1 MGDLMY
7 KIEKTANGAIC
18 IFNSINLKLRVIDD
32 DQLKRVYINYN
43 GYNPLFT
50 MLLGEF
56 SAECKLD
63 SIQLDIKS
71 DIKGC
76 TNSMYAVVP
85 KEKLHLFIKSIYFF
99 IMENNLE
106 CMLNEK
112 DISIWGF

>member
-7 KIEKTANGAIC
+7 KMEKTSNGAIC

-32 DQLKRVYINYN
+32 DHHKRVYINYN

-56 SAECKLD
+56 SAECELD
-63 SIQLDIKS
+63 SIQLDVKS
-71 DIKGC
+71 EIKGC

-85 KEKLHLFIKSIYFF
+85 KEKLDLFIKSIYFF

-106 CMLNEK
+106 SMLNEK
-112 DISIWGF
+112 DISVWVF